1 LVQFSEEVNI
11 TVQPVAAA
19 SLIFQIIN
27 GKFCTEVI
35 KSDVMILWYVIVAFR
50 KQIFAIW
57 LRKYGIVRVFLVPG
71 MTSMTLFWWDGIT
84 KKNGRLGIVFF

>member
-11 TVQPVAAA
+11 TVQPVAAV

-35 KSDVMILWYVIVAFR
+35 KCDVMIL
-50 KQIFAIW
+50 
-57 LRKYGIVRVFLVPG
+57 
-71 MTSMTLFWWDGIT
+71 
-84 KKNGRLGIVFF
+84 